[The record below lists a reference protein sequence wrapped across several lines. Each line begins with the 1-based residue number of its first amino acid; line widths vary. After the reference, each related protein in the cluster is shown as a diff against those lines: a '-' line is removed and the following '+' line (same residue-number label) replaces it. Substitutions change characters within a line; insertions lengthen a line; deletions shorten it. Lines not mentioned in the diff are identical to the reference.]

1 MNRLL
6 TIPFAVLLN
15 SNLTPAAD
23 AQEAQA
29 PFVITEQTI
38 PGSSVSFRMV
48 PIPGGTF
55 FMGSPATE
63 KGRRADEGPVIRVQL
78 DSFWMEEHEV
88 TYEEYIL
95 FQDEALDKGPLP
107 DGITRPSP
115 PYIDFTLGMG
125 KTGGFPANSMSQYA
139 AIMYCKWLYKKT
151 KIFYRLPT
159 EAEWEY
165 ACRAGTANLY
175 PFGDAQGQGKDT
187 GRATGMP
194 AGKDAGRRANAP
206 AGNDDEQA
214 QLNRYAWWKGNSE
227 EKYHAVKQLAPNAW
241 GLYDMLGNVA
251 EWTLDQYQEDYYTRI
266 AGNPVNPM
274 WPPVTKYPVTLRGGS
289 YRDEAPALRCAIRV
303 PSERKWNARDPQIPR
318 SQWWNTDAPFI
329 GFRIVR
335 PLRQPDPAAA
345 EQFFSQFLSDK

>member
-1 MNRLL
+1 
-6 TIPFAVLLN
+6 
-15 SNLTPAAD
+15 
-23 AQEAQA
+23 
-29 PFVITEQTI
+29 
-38 PGSSVSFRMV
+38 MV
-48 PIPGGTF
+48 PIPGGSF
-55 FMGSPATE
+55 LMGSPATE
-63 KGRRADEGPVIRVQL
+63 KGRHADEGPPVLVTL

-95 FQDEALDKGPLP
+95 FQDETLDKGPVP

-151 KIFYRLPT
+151 GVFYRLPT

-165 ACRAGTANLY
+165 ACRAGAATAY
-175 PFGDAQGQGKDT
+175 PFGDGQLST
-187 GRATGMP
+187 
-194 AGKDAGRRANAP
+194 
-206 AGNDDEQA
+206 
-214 QLNRYAWWKGNSE
+214 YAWWKGNSQ

-251 EWTLDQYQEDYYTRI
+251 EWTLDQYEEDYYSRI
-266 AGNPVNPM
+266 GSHPVNPIRI
-274 WPPVTKYPVTLRGGS
+274 PVTKYPVTLKGGS
-289 YRDEAPALRCAIRV
+289 YRDEAPALRCAVRM
-303 PSERKWNARDPQIPR
+303 PSERKWNARDPQIPK

-335 PLRQPDPAAA
+335 PVKQPDAAA
-345 EQFFSQFLSDK
+345 VEQFFSQFLSDK